1 MSGDEGTLA
10 TNTTNTASVGSAQ
23 MQQMSSLPSGI
34 PMPKPLNLDN
44 IAANWKK
51 FKRAWD
57 NYTVV
62 VRLQQFDEEYKTAT
76 FLSAIDE
83 EALEIYEGMTF
94 NPPESSKV
102 LDSVVQKFEEY
113 CIGQTNETFERY
125 LFNSRSQ
132 KEDESIDHYVLALR
146 TLLKS
151 CNFCQCL
158 HDSLIRDRIVFG
170 VKELEKEAVARKTT
184 HSRKSN
190 RHLQKRRNN
199 CTAFKGSRHS
209 YGSE

>member
-1 MSGDEGTLA
+1 MSGDEGTTA

-23 MQQMSSLPSGI
+23 MQQMSFLPSGI

-44 IAANWKK
+44 VAANWKK

-57 NYTVV
+57 NYAVV
-62 VRLQQFDEEYKTAT
+62 VRLQQLDEEYKTAT
-76 FLSAIDE
+76 FLSALGE

-94 NPPESSKV
+94 NPPESSKI

-132 KEDESIDHYVLALR
+132 KENESIVHYVSALR
-146 TLLKS
+146 TL
-151 CNFCQCL
+151 
-158 HDSLIRDRIVFG
+158 V
-170 VKELEKEAVARKTT
+170 
-184 HSRKSN
+184 
-190 RHLQKRRNN
+190 
-199 CTAFKGSRHS
+199 
-209 YGSE
+209 